1 MILQA
6 ALNGPFTKSDHPA
19 LPVSSAELAA
29 DAAACVKAGAEAFH
43 VHPRDANE
51 DERLEARIVDS
62 VVAAVRGTHGCPV
75 GVSTGAWIE
84 PDVERRAALVS
95 EWREPDYASVNVSE
109 DGSFEV
115 MQALIEA
122 GVGIEAG
129 VWSVADA
136 EALVSSG
143 LADRTTRV
151 LVEPVDVG
159 RDDALAVV
167 SAIHQVLDRHDVAVP
182 RLQHGD
188 GDAAWILLEDAVA
201 RGIDTRIGF
210 EDTLLLPD
218 GNQAASNAL
227 LVGAARQLRAGGF
240 TG

>member
-1 MILQA
+1 MLQA

-19 LPVSSAELAA
+19 LPVSSAELAE
-29 DAAACVKAGAEAFH
+29 DVAACAKAGAQAFH
-43 VHPRDANE
+43 VHPRDADE
-51 DERLEARIVDS
+51 EERLEARIVDS

-84 PDVERRAALVS
+84 PDIERRAGLVS

-136 EALVSSG
+136 EALVTSG
-143 LADRTTRV
+143 VADRTTRV
-151 LVEPVDVG
+151 LIEPVDVG
-159 RDDALAVV
+159 RDDALAVI
-167 SAIHQVLDRHDVAVP
+167 SAIHRVLDRHNVAVP

-188 GDAAWILLEDAVA
+188 GEAVWILLEDAVA

-218 GNQAASNAL
+218 GTRATSNAA
-227 LVGAARQLRAGGF
+227 LVGAARQLGAGGF
-240 TG
+240 AG

>member
-1 MILQA
+1 MLQA

-19 LPVSSAELAA
+19 LPVSSAELAE
-29 DAAACVKAGAEAFH
+29 DAAACAKAGAQAFH

-51 DERLEARIVDS
+51 EERLEARIVDS

-84 PDVERRAALVS
+84 PEIERRAGLVS
-95 EWREPDYASVNVSE
+95 EWREPDYASVNVTE
-109 DGSFEV
+109 DGSFDV

-136 EALVSSG
+136 EALVASG
-143 LADRTTRV
+143 LAGRMTRV
-151 LVEPVDVG
+151 LVEPVAVG
-159 RDDALAVV
+159 RDDALAVI

-188 GDAAWILLEDAVA
+188 GDAVWILLEDAAA

-218 GNQAASNAL
+218 GTRAASNAA
-227 LVGAARQLRAGGF
+227 LVRAARKLGAGASAG
-240 TG
+240 

>member
-1 MILQA
+1 MLQA

-19 LPVSSAELAA
+19 LPASSAELAE
-29 DAAACVKAGAEAFH
+29 DAAACAKAGAQGFH

-51 DERLEARIVDS
+51 EERLEARIVDS

-84 PDVERRAALVS
+84 PDIERRAGLVS
-95 EWREPDYASVNVSE
+95 EWREPDYASVNVTE
-109 DGSFEV
+109 DGSFDV
-115 MQALIEA
+115 MHALIEA

-129 VWSVADA
+129 VWSAADA
-136 EALVSSG
+136 EALVASG
-143 LADRTTRV
+143 LAGRMTRV
-151 LVEPVDVG
+151 LVEPVAVG
-159 RDDALAVV
+159 RDDALAVI
-167 SAIHQVLDRHDVAVP
+167 SAIHQVLDRHDVAAP

-188 GDAAWILLEDAVA
+188 GDAVWILLEDAAA

-218 GNQAASNAL
+218 GTRAASNAA
-227 LVGAARQLRAGGF
+227 LVRAARKLGAGASAG
-240 TG
+240 